1 MTPRWYKK
9 TQNSKDAV
17 LSVNDPMIR
26 KFLVKNIPLVDIYSE
41 ASETHMDPGWTSHL
55 LAGLAVH
62 ELCII

>member
-41 ASETHMDPGWTSHL
+41 ASETHMDPGWISHL